1 MFREIYLSNVKKN
14 KFIII
19 GISLVL
25 LASGIYYF
33 YHSRDKTTVYYWRT
47 VPIERGDVTVLVT
60 ATGSLAA
67 DTSVDVGVQVSGIIA
82 KIKVDFNDVVKRG
95 QVIAILDTTLYHAA
109 KIDADAAVKRTQV
122 ALEQAKREYD
132 RSKKLFDNQVIAQA
146 DYDLALTAYQT
157 AQSNLTSA
165 KAQLNRAVIN
175 LQYCTVTAPIS
186 GMIIARNVQVGN
198 MVIASFNSPV
208 LFTIAYNL
216 KKMQVQA
223 YVDESDI
230 GQVKLGQQA
239 KFTVGAYPDD
249 VFVGVVTQIRH
260 QPIMVQNVVNYIV
273 IIEVSNP
280 DLKLM
285 PGLTANSNILIQER
299 KNALKI
305 PTNAFAFTPPI
316 EYIQEDKLLNDS
328 IKKSWTKRI
337 RQVSELKRQQIV
349 ETNKTSGYLWIKK
362 GLDIFPIMVTKGLND
377 GTFTEISGGIHEED
391 EVATGINHSPTAK
404 DDKTSQSPFLP
415 KFPTRR

>member
-1 MFREIYLSNVKKN
+1 MKK
-14 KFIII
+14 KKIII
-19 GISLVL
+19 IIISLILIAAGV
-25 LASGIYYF
+25 YYF
-33 YHSRDKTTVYYWRT
+33 YQSRNKTTVYYWRT
-47 VPIERGDVTVLVT
+47 VPVEKGDVTVLVT

-82 KIKVDFNDVVKRG
+82 KIKVDFNDMVKRG

-109 KIDADAAVKRTQV
+109 KIDAHAAVQRATV

-132 RSKKLFDNQVIAQA
+132 RSKKLFDNQVIAQV

-165 KAQLNRAVIN
+165 QAQLNRAVIN
-175 LQYCTVTAPIS
+175 LRYCTVTAPIS
-186 GMIIARNVQVGN
+186 GMVIARNVQVGN

-230 GQVKLGQQA
+230 GQVKVGQQA
-239 KFTVGAYPDD
+239 KFTVSAYPDD
-249 VFVGVVTQIRH
+249 VFTGEVTQIRH

-280 DLKLM
+280 DLKLI

-299 KNALKI
+299 KNVLKI
-305 PTNAFAFTPPI
+305 PTNAFSFSPPL
-316 EYIQEDKLLNDS
+316 EYIQ
-328 IKKSWTKRI
+328 
-337 RQVSELKRQQIV
+337 
-349 ETNKTSGYLWIKK
+349 G
-362 GLDIFPIMVTKGLND
+362 
-377 GTFTEISGGIHEED
+377 
-391 EVATGINHSPTAK
+391 
-404 DDKTSQSPFLP
+404 
-415 KFPTRR
+415 